1 MLMPSGQGQIT
12 PDQEKKNNNKKTR
25 KKKKKAFRDK
35 TAPLNFFW
43 AYLNWQKDFA
53 PLQHLLSDSCE
64 AFQLASGALPE
75 EIAPH
80 GVTAGCDSPG
90 SKGAIK
96 CQAYLMV
103 FSICFSTSM
112 QHVTISRE
120 ANLCD
125 HLCCL
130 RVPAIPFFQPTACF
144 DHT

>member
-1 MLMPSGQGQIT
+1 MLMASGQGQIT
-12 PDQEKKNNNKKTR
+12 SDQEKKTNKKKTR

-112 QHVTISRE
+112 QRH
-120 ANLCD
+120 
-125 HLCCL
+125 HLKGSKFVWSPLCL